1 MKMRRVP
8 VEVLVDAS
16 EFADDK
22 AVVACIENGVQD
34 GQFGSR
40 YDVMVLREG
49 DVVDFDYARWARLKA
64 AKM

>member
-1 MKMRRVP
+1 MKMRRVL

-40 YDVMVLREG
+40 YDVHG
-49 DVVDFDYARWARLKA
+49 F
-64 AKM
+64 

>member
-1 MKMRRVP
+1 MKMRRVI
-8 VEVLVDAS
+8 VEVLVDAD

-22 AVVACIENGVQD
+22 AVVTCLENGVQY

-49 DVVDFDYARWARLKA
+49 AVVDFDDAQWARLKTT
-64 AKM
+64 KT